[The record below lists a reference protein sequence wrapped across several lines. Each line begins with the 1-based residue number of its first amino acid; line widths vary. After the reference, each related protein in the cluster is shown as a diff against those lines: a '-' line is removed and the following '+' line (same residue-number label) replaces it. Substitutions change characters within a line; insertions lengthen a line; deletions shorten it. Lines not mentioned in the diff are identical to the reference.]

1 MMLASKYY
9 QADTTTQDLIQ
20 SKLAG
25 KNHEAEDKMATKRIS
40 IAEELLNAVT
50 PEPFTK
56 VLCLLHDTRAVSP
69 DDFKRKRPELM
80 KHHWL
85 DSTVLLSPNKSKP
98 TCTGLFEIFG
108 KLCSVNAVE
117 MKEQL
122 IDWICDNR
130 VDLANCMSIALNQSN
145 QSLTDW
151 LKKLTMND
159 DFVPDELTL
168 YCLARFTGH
177 HALVYTNDFCWST
190 LLNQFRLSEDALYE
204 RSKVKLVYVGHHM
217 FNELK
222 DIRLPKPSPPEPAL
236 TTKSVAK
243 KQKRN
248 KRSKKVT
255 SRGDKPKPKRTKK
268 SVEPVGS
275 MTPVPLRPTRRNR
288 KNIDY
293 FKLNDGLDEPVVE
306 SPKHKKQKPYSP
318 PPRAGPS
325 TTRQAARKRKS
336 SYDITEEM
344 KLPDLVSNTC
354 RSDALN
360 DGTINDP
367 PSKSKRAKLTA
378 VEQAS
383 NDPVVSSIIP
393 ASDDTSE
400 PEKTT
405 LQPNVEPIGHD
416 TCTTTDEEDAIEA
429 LLALSELPGTSN
441 TVDVQNDNEQ
451 LMPIGNFNT
460 GIDINPVE
468 IKLGTDDVAKAIAEI
483 PTDHRFM
490 SSDPNT
496 KTDASSAVENPNKN
510 DSTSE
515 SESDQRPKT
524 PPTTNKDTTDNPV
537 PDHISPN
544 KGTLKVTKY
553 GLRKSHHKTR
563 SYKCQNCGKRERSV
577 RELNDHHRQA
587 HPPLL
592 CSDCNKIFYVP
603 STFQLHLY
611 EHQKDNKV
619 ICETCGKKFSFKGQ
633 LDQHRIVHRS
643 IKTHK
648 CMAKNCDRWF
658 MRKAD
663 LKVHTATH
671 DKKEYT
677 CEHCASFK
685 TSLKKYWKEH
695 MKGHDDILPYACSI
709 CKKRFLY
716 RQQVS
721 RHKAKDHK

>member
-1 MMLASKYY
+1 M
-9 QADTTTQDLIQ
+9 
-20 SKLAG
+20 
-25 KNHEAEDKMATKRIS
+25 
-40 IAEELLNAVT
+40 
-50 PEPFTK
+50 
-56 VLCLLHDTRAVSP
+56 LCLLHDTRAVSP
-69 DDFKRKRPELM
+69 DDFKKKRPELM

-108 KLCSVNAVE
+108 KLCSVNAVD

-122 IDWICDNR
+122 IDWICDNHM
-130 VDLANCMSIALNQSN
+130 DLANCMSIALNQSN
-145 QSLTDW
+145 QSLTEW
-151 LKKLTMND
+151 LQKLTMND

-204 RSKVKLVYVGHHM
+204 RSKVKLVYVGNHM

-222 DIRLPKPSPPEPAL
+222 DIRLPTPSPPEPAL
-236 TTKSVAK
+236 TTKSVVK
-243 KQKRN
+243 IQIPN

-255 SRGDKPKPKRTKK
+255 SRWDKPKAKHSKK
-268 SVEPVGS
+268 SAEPVGS
-275 MTPVPLRPTRRNR
+275 MTPAPLRPTRRNR
-288 KNIDY
+288 KSIDY
-293 FKLNDGLDEPVVE
+293 FKLNDGLNERVVE
-306 SPKHKKQKPYSP
+306 SAKQKKQKPYSP
-318 PPRAGPS
+318 PPRAGQS
-325 TTRQAARKRKS
+325 TTRQAARKRKP

-354 RSDALN
+354 KSDALS
-360 DGTINDP
+360 GGSINDP
-367 PSKSKRAKLTA
+367 PSKSTRAKSTA

-383 NDPVVSSIIP
+383 NDPVVSSNIP
-393 ASDDTSE
+393 ASDEISE

-405 LQPNVEPIGHD
+405 IQPNVEPIGHD

-429 LLALSELPGTSN
+429 LLALGELPDTSN

-451 LMPIGNFNT
+451 LMPMGYFNT

-483 PTDHRFM
+483 PAENRFM

-496 KTDASSAVENPNKN
+496 KIDASPAVENPNKN

-537 PDHISPN
+537 PDHTSPS

-563 SYKCQNCGKRERSV
+563 SYKCQNCGKCERSV
-577 RELNDHHRQA
+577 KELNDHHRQA

-603 STFQLHLY
+603 SMFQLHLY
-611 EHQKDNKV
+611 EHQKDKKV
-619 ICETCGKKFSFKGQ
+619 ICETCGQKFSFKGQ

-671 DKKEYT
+671 DKIEYT

-685 TSLKKYWKEH
+685 TYLKNIGKNT
-695 MKGHDDILPYACSI
+695 
-709 CKKRFLY
+709 
-716 RQQVS
+716 
-721 RHKAKDHK
+721 

>member
-1 MMLASKYY
+1 ME
-9 QADTTTQDLIQ
+9 IG
-20 SKLAG
+20 G
-25 KNHEAEDKMATKRIS
+25 KNHEAEDKMAAKQIS

-56 VLCLLHDTRAVSP
+56 VLCLLHDTRAVSTKN
-69 DDFKRKRPELM
+69 FKRKHPELM

-85 DSTVLLSPNKSKP
+85 DSTVLLSPDKSKP

-108 KLCSVNAVE
+108 KLCSVNAVD

-130 VDLANCMSIALNQSN
+130 VDLANCMSIALNQSK
-145 QSLTDW
+145 QSLTGW
-151 LKKLTMND
+151 LQQIKMND
-159 DFVPDELTL
+159 EFVLDELTL

-217 FNELK
+217 FIELK
-222 DIRLPKPSPPEPAL
+222 DIRLPKPTPPVPAQ
-236 TTKSVAK
+236 TPKSVAK
-243 KQKRN
+243 KPKPN

-255 SRGDKPKPKRTKK
+255 SRGDKPKHTKK
-268 SVEPVGS
+268 SGEPIRPV
-275 MTPVPLRPTRRNR
+275 TPPPPRPTRRNR
-288 KNIDY
+288 KSIDY
-293 FKLNDGLDEPVVE
+293 FELNDGLDEPVVE
-306 SPKHKKQKPYSP
+306 FPKQKKHKPYLP

-325 TTRQAARKRKS
+325 TTRQAARKRKLCQ
-336 SYDITEEM
+336 DITEEM
-344 KLPDLVSNTC
+344 KLPDLVSNTST
-354 RSDALN
+354 SDALN
-360 DGTINDP
+360 GRTLTDP
-367 PSKSKRAKLTA
+367 PRKCSRTQTLGQLNAPTNNLA
-378 VEQAS
+378 VEQTR
-383 NDPVVSSIIP
+383 NDSIISSNTP
-393 ASDDTSE
+393 TSDVISE

-405 LQPNVEPIGHD
+405 VQPNVEPIGHD
-416 TCTTTDEEDAIEA
+416 TCTTTDEEDDIEA
-429 LLALSELPGTSN
+429 LLALGELPDTSN
-441 TVDVQNDNEQ
+441 TVDMQNDNEQ

-483 PTDHRFM
+483 PVDHRFM
-490 SSDPNT
+490 PSVLNT
-496 KTDASSAVENPNKN
+496 KADASPAVENPNKD

-537 PDHISPN
+537 PDHTSPN

-577 RELNDHHRQA
+577 RELNIHHRQA

-611 EHQKDNKV
+611 EHQKDKKV
-619 ICETCGKKFSFKGQ
+619 ICETCGQKFSFKGQ
-633 LDQHRIVHRS
+633 LDQHMIVH
-643 IKTHK
+643 
-648 CMAKNCDRWF
+648 
-658 MRKAD
+658 
-663 LKVHTATH
+663 
-671 DKKEYT
+671 
-677 CEHCASFK
+677 
-685 TSLKKYWKEH
+685 
-695 MKGHDDILPYACSI
+695 
-709 CKKRFLY
+709 
-716 RQQVS
+716 
-721 RHKAKDHK
+721 